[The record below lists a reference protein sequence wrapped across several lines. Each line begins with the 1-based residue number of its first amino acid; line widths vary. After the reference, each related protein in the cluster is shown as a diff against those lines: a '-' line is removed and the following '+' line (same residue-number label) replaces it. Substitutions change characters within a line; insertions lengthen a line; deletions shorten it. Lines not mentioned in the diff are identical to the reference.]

1 MISQRPTLSRVDK
14 ETGASPK
21 ELLTC
26 LGFEEVE
33 ICPFVSFSQKIPE
46 THSKFKMSSGEEKIP
61 SYAER
66 RRRLAAFRRVLRVT
80 KVNKMPSYSWEAEED
95 GFIARWSFVYVFYE
109 MKTGW
114 FYTRDPYAQTNYR
127 LSSPT
132 DAVNW
137 MVDKI
142 KKEAEEERLNRLPW
156 DQKIHIALTGNRPK
170 FE

>member
-1 MISQRPTLSRVDK
+1 
-14 ETGASPK
+14 
-21 ELLTC
+21 
-26 LGFEEVE
+26 
-33 ICPFVSFSQKIPE
+33 
-46 THSKFKMSSGEEKIP
+46 MSSEEEKVP

-80 KVNKMPSYSWEAEED
+80 KVNKMPSFSLEQVED
-95 GFIARWSFVYVFYE
+95 GFIAKWSFTQIFYE

-114 FYTRDPYAQTNYR
+114 FHCCDPYAQTNY
-127 LSSPT
+127 SFHSPT
-132 DAVNW
+132 RAVNW

-156 DQKIHIALTGNRPK
+156 DQKIYIALTGNRPK